1 MTRRGRLSAGAG
13 PEVVVQGGPLAQI
26 EFANSTDLSDGAL
39 LAMCGEAA
47 AEWSVGRIYLR
58 VRYSRGADFS
68 GTCFYGERRIHVNL
82 GRHLT
87 YPYLMGTHLAR
98 SKTLGQYWYKP
109 VYTLRLKDGYRVVL
123 FVFMHELYH
132 LLVRKA
138 RRNTRQKESMCDR
151 FAARY
156 LVEHYGARVHDRR
169 GRPVPREA
177 WDFQD
182 VEGFVAP
189 ARRRRP
195 RRSLAAT
202 TVPRDKG
209 HDGAQLLLFPI

>member
-1 MTRRGRLSAGAG
+1 MPQRNGAG
-13 PEVVVQGGPLAQI
+13 GTLTPF
-26 EFANSTDLSDGAL
+26 EFNNSTDLADERL
-39 LAMCGEAA
+39 LAMCREGAA
-47 AEWSVGRIYLR
+47 NWPVGRIHLR

-87 YPYLMGTHLAR
+87 YPYLMETHLAR
-98 SKTLGQYWYKP
+98 SKTRGQYWYKP
-109 VYTLRLKDGYRVVL
+109 IYTLQLQDGYQVVL

-151 FAARY
+151 FAARC
-156 LVEHYGARVHDRR
+156 LVERYGAVVRDRR
-169 GRPVPREA
+169 RCLVSREA
-177 WDFQD
+177 WDYQD
-182 VEGFVAP
+182 VEGFVAA

-195 RRSLAAT
+195 KHP
-202 TVPRDKG
+202 VPA
-209 HDGAQLLLFPI
+209 GALSTGKDQYDSQLLLFPI